1 MKLSLNTILCGDSLK
16 ILKTLPDN
24 SVHCCVTSPPYY
36 GLRDYGMAGQIGR
49 EPIPEQYIGR
59 LVEIFREVRRVL
71 RADGTLWLNIA
82 DSYAGSGKGRNA
94 DGSHRPD
101 GKQGTNR
108 GTRAGVLHKAPSS
121 VGCKPKD
128 LMGIPWMLAFA
139 LRQDGWYWRSDIIWM
154 KNNPMPESVKDRPTR
169 CYEHVFLF
177 SKSRRYFYDAE
188 SVAEPTAASTVRNL
202 RDVWQFNKVP
212 YKGTHFAT
220 FPPKLAETCIAAGCP
235 PAGIVLDP
243 FFGSGTTGLVA
254 KKMERHYIGI
264 ELNPDFCKLAQE
276 RLSGTSKAG
285 YM

>member
-49 EPIPEQYIGR
+49 EPIPEQYIVR

-108 GTRAGVLHKAPSS
+108 GTIAGVLHKAPSS

-202 RDVWQFNKVP
+202 RDVWQINKVP

-220 FPPKLAETCIAAGCP
+220 FPPKLAETCIVAGCP

-243 FFGSGTTGLVA
+243 FFGSGTTGLA
-254 KKMERHYIGI
+254 AQQLGRHYIGI
-264 ELNPDFCKLAQE
+264 ELNPAFCGLAQE
-276 RLSGTSKAG
+276 RLSGPDND
-285 YM
+285 